1 MKGIKE
7 MEIRY
12 APMKSTLEGTPDA
25 YAWKIRAGAAVADR
39 TEAYRRGVSLA
50 GEDGFHI
57 AVIALGSLVEVLD
70 PYYRVAEDVSH
81 ELKVEMAKAVTAS
94 GQILGEES
102 AEIKHFIMQRAR
114 ANGRPA

>member
-1 MKGIKE
+1 

-25 YAWKIRAGAAVADR
+25 YVWKVRASAAVADR

-57 AVIALGSLVEVLD
+57 AVVALGSLVEVLD

-81 ELKVEMAKAVTAS
+81 ELRAEMAKVVSAS
-94 GQILGEES
+94 GKTLGEES
-102 AEIKHFIMQRAR
+102 SEIKRFILQRAQ
-114 ANGRPA
+114 AVGRQS

>member
-1 MKGIKE
+1 

-12 APMKSTLEGTPDA
+12 APMKTTLEGTPDA
-25 YAWKIRAGAAVADR
+25 YVWRIRASAAVADR

-57 AVIALGSLVEVLD
+57 AVIALGSLVEVMD

-81 ELKVEMAKAVTAS
+81 ELKAEMARVVSAS
-94 GQILGEES
+94 GKVLGDES
-102 AEIKHFIMQRAR
+102 SEIRHFILQRAR